1 MLGFIKDAIEECKKI
16 QWPSKE
22 QTIRLTAYVIG
33 VSFSVGLIVSGI
45 DLVLSKGL
53 AMLIAR

>member
-1 MLGFIKDAIEECKKI
+1 MLDFIRSSIEEFKKI
-16 QWPSKE
+16 QWPTKD

-45 DLVLSKGL
+45 DLLLSKGL
-53 AMLIAR
+53 TLLVTR